1 MKPRTLE
8 DEARLIER
16 IYQLKGDVNMLE
28 NQTAMEILEDVEMS
42 FDGFDFDEF
51 DMELSPAETPA
62 KEESAEVAPAVE
74 EPVNKPAKPKRKR
87 KPKQEVAPESTPVVE
102 EPKTTTDLLDT
113 LNELGEEEQAPV
125 QPTMPVES
133 TLTVEEMAD
142 NGIAKL
148 KDIET
153 YLNARFIERE
163 EVIKNVLRSLAIGTN
178 MLLLGDPGT
187 GKSDL
192 IQTANG
198 LIQDATYFSWLVNR
212 TSDPAELVGPYS
224 IKAME
229 QDKFIRKTEG
239 KLPHAHVAFID
250 EIKLGLL
257 A

>member
-1 MKPRTLE
+1 MKPKTLE
-8 DEARLIER
+8 DEAKLLQK
-16 IYQLKGDVNMLE
+16 IYQLKGDVHMLE
-28 NQTAMEILEDVEMS
+28 NKTGLGQVEAVDMD
-42 FDGFDFDEF
+42 FGDFDFEDF
-51 DMELSPAETPA
+51 DLGLEPAEEVTPAPAETAETPA
-62 KEESAEVAPAVE
+62 EA
-74 EPVNKPAKPKRKR
+74 PVNKPARPKK
-87 KPKQEVAPESTPVVE
+87 KKKVAPAHESQETPA
-102 EPKTTTDLLDT
+102 PSADT
-113 LNELGEEEQAPV
+113 LSELDDLEEETSAPASAPV
-125 QPTMPVES
+125 TPS
-133 TLTVEEMAD
+133 LTVDQLAT
-142 NGIAKL
+142 NGVAKL

-198 LIQDATYFSWLVNR
+198 LIEGATYFSWLVNR

>member
-1 MKPRTLE
+1 MKPKTLE
-8 DEARLIER
+8 DEAKLLEKL
-16 IYQLKGDVNMLE
+16 YQLKGDVHMLE
-28 NQTAMEILEDVEMS
+28 NKTGLENVEAVEMD
-42 FDGFDFDEF
+42 FGDFDFEDF
-51 DMELSPAETPA
+51 DLGLAPAEEVTPA
-62 KEESAEVAPAVE
+62 PTQPEPQPEV
-74 EPVNKPAKPKRKR
+74 PVNKPAKPRKKKKATPAKEVQPEE
-87 KPKQEVAPESTPVVE
+87 KPASPADVLSE
-102 EPKTTTDLLDT
+102 LDN
-113 LNELGEEEQAPV
+113 LEEEETQAPTQAPATPQLSV
-125 QPTMPVES
+125 DQLAT
-133 TLTVEEMAD
+133 

-153 YLNARFIERE
+153 YLNARFIERD
-163 EVIKNVLRSLAIGTN
+163 EVVKNVLRSLAIGTN

-198 LIQDATYFSWLVNR
+198 LIEGARYFSWLVNR

-239 KLPHAHVAFID
+239 KLPEAHLCFID

>member
-8 DEARLIER
+8 DEARLIEK

-28 NQTAMEILEDVEMS
+28 NQVGMETLEDVEMS

-51 DMELSPAETPA
+51 DIELTPETPSQPEKA
-62 KEESAEVAPAVE
+62 EEVAQPE
-74 EPVNKPAKPKRKR
+74 QPVNKPAKPKKKR
-87 KPKQEVAPESTPVVE
+87 VTKPKAEPTPEPTPE
-102 EPKTTTDLLDT
+102 TPKTTGDLLDT
-113 LNELGEEEQAPV
+113 LDELGEEEQAPV
-125 QPTMPVES
+125 QPTMPAES
-133 TLTVEEMAD
+133 TLTVKEKAD

-153 YLNARFIERE
+153 YLNARFVERE

-198 LIQDATYFSWLVNR
+198 LIQDARYFSWLVNR

-239 KLPHAHVAFID
+239 KMPEAHICFID